1 MSRRSSLRIDWRAC
15 VSFLFTPYK
24 TYIFDFL
31 RAVVPCDTLDPITIA
46 PLTLLL
52 ILRLGGWGDRGN
64 SPLYKMMLWTLPL
77 VVKNLIFSSFCLQL
91 NEQPWSFIRN

>member
-1 MSRRSSLRIDWRAC
+1 MVDGQTSSFA
-15 VSFLFTPYK
+15 FLPLTAP
-24 TYIFDFL
+24 
-31 RAVVPCDTLDPITIA
+31 VPCDTFDPITIA

>member
-1 MSRRSSLRIDWRAC
+1 MQSFQLMSRRSSLRIDWRAC
-15 VSFLFTPYK
+15 VSFFFTPYK

-64 SPLYKMMLWTLPL
+64 SPLYKMMLWT
-77 VVKNLIFSSFCLQL
+77 S
-91 NEQPWSFIRN
+91 